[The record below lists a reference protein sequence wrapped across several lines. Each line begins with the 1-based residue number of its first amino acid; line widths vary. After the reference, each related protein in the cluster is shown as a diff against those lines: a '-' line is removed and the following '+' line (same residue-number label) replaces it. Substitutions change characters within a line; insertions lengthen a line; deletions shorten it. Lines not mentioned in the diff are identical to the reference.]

1 MSEVT
6 GDGSCEALDFLF
18 VIDSSSTMSEH
29 QNKLQASFGPFI
41 DLLECTFDTV
51 ETLYIGVMTADD
63 YMYNASGCQLLG
75 NLVTET
81 DGGSISKGPG
91 MTQPPVQTE
100 GGFRPSQGYERLE
113 AGLPRGQ
120 ERGRVGDRR
129 GGFCAL

>member
-18 VIDSSSTMSEH
+18 VIDSSSTMPEH
-29 QNKLQASFGPFI
+29 QNKLQASFGPSI
-41 DLLECTFDTV
+41 DLLESTLDTV
-51 ETLYIGVMTADD
+51 EILYIGVMTADD

-81 DGGSISKGPG
+81 DGGSISNGPS
-91 MTQPPVQTE
+91 MIQAPVQTE
-100 GGFRPSQGYERLE
+100 GGFRSHQGYERLE